1 MTPNLFPLEA
11 RNDSIWFFTHGTWN
25 IIKREKKEC
34 RLECGFSSI
43 WELGGRVFKGWELPG
58 APGIRRHRRAES
70 PLLLDFSAASDT
82 LAAPLSIKPSSTL
95 DFCYPTSCLPQFT
108 IQSIS
113 DSFDGS
119 VSINHPSEISLRNVS
134 FFLIMSLQFALFI
147 FMAFVEMTCKFLCP
161 APWVLDSFKCLVDMS
176 NLR

>member
-1 MTPNLFPLEA
+1 MQIF
-11 RNDSIWFFTHGTWN
+11 IH
-25 IIKREKKEC
+25 
-34 RLECGFSSI
+34 
-43 WELGGRVFKGWELPG
+43 LGIGWEGLQGMRASG

-70 PLLLDFSAASDT
+70 LLLLDFSAATDT

-119 VSINHPSEISLRNVS
+119 ISINHPSEISLRIFF

-147 FMAFVEMTCKFLCP
+147 FMAFVEMTCKFLWP
-161 APWVLDSFKCLVDMS
+161 AP
-176 NLR
+176 